1 MGKEDINLKNYFSD
15 AGRYADLWN
24 GGVFEGK
31 QIVKPDELQEVNP
44 SVLKADNHAVMERSR
59 DVVMKQ
65 NMKGHRFILLAVE
78 NQKIIDYSMPARIML
93 QEALTYDQQRKEIV
107 RENKRAEKE
116 GIHDLYKNEG
126 ELLYKF
132 KRKDKLQPVVTL
144 VAYWGEEPWDGPVN
158 LHDMIDFGSEPGQ
171 RNCLEN
177 AEIQKLIPEYPLHF
191 IDMSKVEHPEYFK
204 TELRP
209 FLELYQRR
217 NDKTKFIEYIRKN
230 ENVQKMDDESWYM
243 LSRITHSDKL
253 MRAITLKSDKNE
265 ENGNMCKAIDDFYND
280 GVEEGKAEGKAI
292 GKAEIVASVR
302 KMHMKNYKAEE
313 IADLLDQ
320 DRSSVEQI
328 LNLITGNPKADN
340 LQIAKWLM
348 EKEGV
353 A

>member
-1 MGKEDINLKNYFSD
+1 MGKEDVNLKDYFND
-15 AGRYADLWN
+15 VGRYADLWN

-44 SVLKADNHAVMERSR
+44 SVFKADHHAVMERSR

-65 NMKGHRFILLAVE
+65 NLKGHRFILLAVE
-78 NQKIIDYSMPARIML
+78 NQKIIDYSMPVRIML
-93 QEALTYDQQRKEIV
+93 QEALTYDHQRKEIV
-107 RENKRAEKE
+107 RENKREE
-116 GIHDLYKNEG
+116 NDGVQGLYKNAG

-132 KRKDKLQPVVTL
+132 RRKDKLQPVVTL
-144 VAYWGEEPWDGPVN
+144 VAYWGEEPWDGPMN

-171 RNCLEN
+171 GNCLEN
-177 AEIQKLIPEYPLHF
+177 AEIQKLIPKYPLHF

-217 NDKTKFIEYIRKN
+217 NDKTEFVEYIRNN
-230 ENVQKMDDESWYM
+230 ENAQKMDDESWYM
-243 LSRITHSDKL
+243 LGQVTHSEEL
-253 MRAITLKSDKNE
+253 MKAITLKNDKCE
-265 ENGNMCKAIDDFYND
+265 ESEAMCKALEDFYND
-280 GVEEGKAEGKAI
+280 GVEEGKAI

-348 EKEGV
+348 EKEDI